1 MTEIMSIFLFVVG
14 LVLIIKGGDWFVD
27 ASIWI
32 ARVTGIP
39 SIIVG
44 ATIVSFATTLPELL
58 VSTNATLKGSTDIA
72 IGNAIG
78 SVICNM
84 GLIAGL
90 IIFLRP
96 VGVSRKIFTQ
106 KALLMIFVTLLTAF
120 MARENFLS
128 TVEAV
133 ILLGTMALYFYI
145 NIKAYQGSMGSE
157 KPLFTN
163 TRREVLVYIGKF
175 SLGSLLV
182 ILGADLLVTHG
193 IVLAEII
200 GVPESVI
207 GLTLIALGTSL
218 PELVTGITSVLK
230 KDSGIGLG
238 NIIGANILNIS
249 LILGASGL
257 LAGDG
262 LYMTLTDISFLGFT
276 GEDIPQTLLLDIPV
290 SLALMGILTVPPML
304 KGKTYRLQGAGLML
318 LYGIY
323 VIILFNLG

>member
-1 MTEIMSIFLFVVG
+1 MSEYMSVILFIAG

-78 SVICNM
+78 STICNM

-90 IIFLRP
+90 VIFLRP
-96 VGVSRKIFTQ
+96 VEVSRKIFTQ
-106 KALLMIFVTLLTAF
+106 KAFLMVFVTLLTAF
-120 MARENFLS
+120 MARENYLSRLEAVLLLS
-128 TVEAV
+128 TM
-133 ILLGTMALYFYI
+133 GLYFYV
-145 NIKAYQGSMGSE
+145 NIKAYQGRVPE
-157 KPLFTN
+157 DRPIFTN
-163 TRREVLVYIGKF
+163 TRKEVLVYIGKF
-175 SLGSLLV
+175 AFGSLLV

-193 IVLAEII
+193 IILAQVL

-230 KDSGIGLG
+230 KDAGIGLG

-249 LILGASGL
+249 MILGASGL
-257 LAGDG
+257 IAGKG
-262 LYMTLTDISFLGFT
+262 LYMTLTDVSFLGFT
-276 GEDIPQTLLLDIPV
+276 AQKIPQTLFLDLPV
-290 SLALMGILTVPPML
+290 SLLLMALLAVPPIL
-304 KGKTYRLQGAGLML
+304 SGRTYRLQGIGLML